1 MQAAL
6 LAELGLTQ
14 VKELETVDYHL
25 LAKAYNKCKPALEAA
40 GKYVGCKPH
49 PNAFYLGEP
58 GVRGF
63 REETKHIPLLV
74 GSVFGEFT
82 SFTPAPYDRSRMSLE
97 EQEAAI
103 RGMLGEEGAR
113 ELIPLFREAY
123 PERQLVDLL
132 RLDFIFRAPEID
144 YLARRSRLN
153 DCTWSYL
160 FNMDQPID
168 GGNTPWHC
176 CDIPYFF
183 HNIDL
188 VEYPHGPQEE
198 PGLSERVQELL
209 FGSLMNFARTG
220 DPNGEGIPAWPSCRE
235 GEEPTLLIDGQPRI
249 KRNFDHRLIGAQA
262 KIMGPV
268 MMRMMQQLREN
279 AQH

>member
-1 MQAAL
+1 
-6 LAELGLTQ
+6 
-14 VKELETVDYHL
+14 
-25 LAKAYNKCKPALEAA
+25 
-40 GKYVGCKPH
+40 
-49 PNAFYLGEP
+49 
-58 GVRGF
+58 
-63 REETKHIPLLV
+63 
-74 GSVFGEFT
+74 
-82 SFTPAPYDRSRMSLE
+82 MSEE
-97 EQEAAI
+97 EQEAAV
-103 RGMLGEEGAR
+103 RGILGEEGAA

-235 GEEPTLLIDGQPRI
+235 GEELTLMIDEQPRI
-249 KRNFDHRLIGAQA
+249 LPNFDHRLIEAQA
-262 KIMGPV
+262 RIMGPV
-268 MMRMMQQLREN
+268 MARMMQQLREN

>member
-14 VKELETVDYHL
+14 VKELETVDYHR

-82 SFTPAPYDRSRMSLE
+82 SFTPAPYDRSRMSEE
-97 EQEAAI
+97 EQEAAV
-103 RGMLGEEGAR
+103 RGILGEEGAA

-132 RLDFIFRAPEID
+132 RLDFIFRAPEIA
-144 YLARRSRLN
+144 YLAQRGRLN

-188 VEYPHGPQEE
+188 VEYPHGPQADA
-198 PGLSERVQELL
+198 GLPER
-209 FGSLMNFARTG
+209 S
-220 DPNGEGIPAWPSCRE
+220 
-235 GEEPTLLIDGQPRI
+235 
-249 KRNFDHRLIGAQA
+249 
-262 KIMGPV
+262 
-268 MMRMMQQLREN
+268 
-279 AQH
+279 